1 MGDQFQISNSMKVT
15 QTERTT
21 DEFVALIDK
30 MFLNKYSQDKLDK
43 LIVTEEAN
51 RHTAI
56 ISEEIISILCKNE
69 PLTKIN
75 ILSYLKVLYPDIST
89 SQLDKSIKLLK
100 DSNRI
105 QTINRRDYVIVK

>member
-43 LIVTEEAN
+43 LIATEETN
-51 RHTAI
+51 RLTTL
-56 ISEEIISILCKNE
+56 ISEDIISILCENE
-69 PLTKIN
+69 PLTKTN
-75 ILSYLKVLYPDIST
+75 ILSYLKALYPDIST